1 MLKKIRIEKNLT
13 QKEVADL
20 LGISLRSY
28 KSYENDDSKRDSLK
42 YRYLLEKLNEINQ
55 IDEEHGIRNK
65 KDIEEICSMIFEN
78 KKVDFC
84 YLFGSYAK
92 DTANESSDIDLL
104 ISTELTGLK
113 FFGMVEELRE
123 ALHKKVDVLN
133 VSQLKDNIELT
144 KEILKDGIKIY
155 G

>member
-55 IDEEHGIRNK
+55 IDEEHGIRKK
-65 KDIEEICSMIFEN
+65 KDIEEIC
-78 KKVDFC
+78 
-84 YLFGSYAK
+84 
-92 DTANESSDIDLL
+92 
-104 ISTELTGLK
+104 
-113 FFGMVEELRE
+113 
-123 ALHKKVDVLN
+123 
-133 VSQLKDNIELT
+133 
-144 KEILKDGIKIY
+144 
-155 G
+155 

>member
-20 LGISLRSY
+20 L
-28 KSYENDDSKRDSLK
+28 
-42 YRYLLEKLNEINQ
+42 
-55 IDEEHGIRNK
+55 
-65 KDIEEICSMIFEN
+65 
-78 KKVDFC
+78 
-84 YLFGSYAK
+84 GSYAK

-104 ISTELTGLK
+104 ISTELTGLE